1 MAALDTVQQ
10 YVDRARTLLLDTNE
24 PYRYPTVDLV
34 DALNEGVLEARRI
47 RPDLFR
53 SFFRATAGLP
63 EYDVNV
69 MTAQVEIDQQYR
81 VSFVYYIVGQI
92 QLRDEED
99 LQDSRAAAF
108 LNKFTSQL
116 LSVQA

>member
-1 MAALDTVQQ
+1 MAALGTVQD
-10 YVDRARTLLLDTNE
+10 YVDRARTLLLDTVE
-24 PYRYPTVDLV
+24 PYRYPTADYVE
-34 DALNEGVLEARRI
+34 ALNMGVLEARRI

-53 SFFRATAGLP
+53 SFFRAAAGLP
-63 EYDVNV
+63 EYDAGTLGADV
-69 MTAQVEIDQQYR
+69 AIDQQYR

-99 LQDSRAAAF
+99 VQDARAAAF
-108 LNKFTSQL
+108 MNKFTSQL